1 MLKLGKLTG
10 KQEACLREQAISE
23 DQPGT
28 VLHDFQVLLDRV
40 GVEGLVA
47 AGKYNLLPIDRI
59 QELDQ
64 CLSRPLNLNLQR
76 PQLRSHPY
84 LQGLHLLLR
93 ASGLVRVDTTGK
105 KARLVVD
112 PEMRCQWDGLNA
124 TERYFNLLEAWLRFG
139 RREMVG
145 LEDRE
150 WNDLAQRCVDCLES
164 IPESGRSFKRE
175 APQDVTV
182 RGIYRDFYLLA
193 LMDLFGL
200 VTVEQ
205 RRPQVT
211 PWAPGGIRRTAF
223 ADAVLCRLASGS
235 ETFRR
240 GILLGSDDADE
251 AEEGAASEQFGAW
264 QPLFQPYFPD
274 WRENLHFP
282 EPEDRDGTLIFR
294 VSLPDAWR
302 RIAVPADADLDDLVA
317 VILESFRF
325 DDDHLYQFTYRN
337 SRGAE
342 VTIVHPDLDGE
353 PTTTET
359 RVGSLPLA
367 PGDSMALLYDFGDNW
382 VFHVTLERVDP
393 PGKKTKAPRVLER
406 HGKAPRQYEDA
417 DVW

>member
-1 MLKLGKLTG
+1 MLKRRKLTAQ
-10 KQEACLREQAISE
+10 QEACLGELAISE

-40 GVEGLVA
+40 GVGGLVA

-93 ASGLVRVDTTGK
+93 ASGLVRIDTTGK
-105 KARLVVD
+105 KPRLVVD
-112 PEMRCQWDGLNA
+112 PEMRIQWDKLNA

-145 LEDRE
+145 FEE
-150 WNDLAQRCVDCLES
+150 SQSNDLAEKCVNCLES
-164 IPESGRSFKRE
+164 IPESGRSFRRE

-193 LMDLFGL
+193 LLDLFGL
-200 VTVEQ
+200 VRVEQ

-211 PWAPGGIRRTAF
+211 PWAPAGVRRTAF
-223 ADAVLCRLASGS
+223 GDAVLRRLASGS

-240 GILLGSDDADE
+240 GMLFGPDDADE

-264 QPLFQPYFPD
+264 QPLFQPYFSD
-274 WRENLHFP
+274 WRENLRFP
-282 EPEDRDGTLIFR
+282 EPEDRDGTLVFR

-302 RIAVPADADLDDLVA
+302 RIAVPVDADLDDLVA

-325 DDDHLYQFTYRN
+325 DDDHLYQFMYRN
-337 SRGAE
+337 ARGSQ
-342 VTIVHPDLDGE
+342 VTIVHPDLDGA
-353 PTTTET
+353 PTTSET

-367 PGDSMALLYDFGDNW
+367 PGDSMTLWYDFGDDW
-382 VFHVTLERVDP
+382 KFEVTLEKVESS
-393 PGKKTKAPRVLER
+393 GKKLKAPRILKR
-406 HGKAPRQYEDA
+406 HGKAPRQYED
-417 DVW
+417 VW